1 VDRFPI
7 YDRMRDVV
15 EKTIDAT
22 KLQLEHERKKL
33 RKLKY
38 GS

>member
-7 YDRMRDVV
+7 YDRMQELV
-15 EKTIDAT
+15 EKTIEAT
-22 KLQLEHERKKL
+22 QLQLKHERKKL
-33 RKLKY
+33 RKIKY